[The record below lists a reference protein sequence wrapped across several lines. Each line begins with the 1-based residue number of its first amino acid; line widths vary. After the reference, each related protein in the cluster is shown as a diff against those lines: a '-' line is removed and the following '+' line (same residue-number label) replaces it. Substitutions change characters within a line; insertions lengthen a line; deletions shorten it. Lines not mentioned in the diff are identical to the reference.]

1 MFCRT
6 FYRTFCRTRSTDLQN
21 ACVEYIY
28 RMLLMLQSYN
38 RILNLNLNLIV
49 AGGVLGVLDV
59 LGVL

>member
-49 AGGVLGVLDV
+49 AGGVLGVL
-59 LGVL
+59 

>member
-1 MFCRT
+1 M
-6 FYRTFCRTRSTDLQN
+6 FCRTRSTDLQN
-21 ACVEYIY
+21 TCVEYIY

-38 RILNLNLNLIV
+38 RILNLNLIV